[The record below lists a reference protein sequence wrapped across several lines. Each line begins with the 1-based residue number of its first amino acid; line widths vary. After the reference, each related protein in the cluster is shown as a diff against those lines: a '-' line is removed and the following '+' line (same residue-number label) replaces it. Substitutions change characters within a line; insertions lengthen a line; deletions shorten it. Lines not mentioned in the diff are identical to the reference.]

1 MAERLADVLA
11 GLSQFAD
18 LGFGLPAGAS
28 LRSSILAVRL
38 ARAVGGSDDD
48 ARAAFWTALLQHVGC
63 VGYAHETARL
73 FGDELRANPAIGQT
87 DPTSLRSVLGT
98 FLPALTTGTPPLQRM
113 RLTLSGMTRGTA
125 WGEAFGIAACE
136 VGQDAARRLGLPEE
150 VQTCLLHA
158 YDLWGDHA
166 GGEATLPI
174 PFGARASR
182 VSGVA
187 ALFDAL
193 GPGSAIAA
201 VQERAGS
208 MLDPALA
215 DAFVTRGT
223 EWLAELAARDPREAA
238 LAEEPTPVAWLPV
251 LRQAAAV
258 FGDLADLKSPFFAG
272 HSRRVATLA
281 EVAAQSL
288 QLPADT
294 ATDLAVAGHLHD
306 IGRVAVSN
314 RIWDKLG
321 ELTSDEWEQVR
332 LHPYHT
338 ERILAGSAALA
349 HLAPL
354 AGRHHERLDGS
365 GYFRGDHA
373 AELSPSVRIL
383 AAAERFA
390 TASEPR
396 PHRRALTPD
405 EARERLLADSRGGRL
420 DADAVQAVLVAAGQ
434 PGPIRRPGALSP
446 REVDVLRLIATG
458 FSNAGIAQQ
467 LSISSRTAEHHVQH
481 VYAKI
486 GVSSRAAAT
495 LYAIDHHLLN
505 R

>member
-28 LRSSILAVRL
+28 LRSSVLAVRL
-38 ARAVGGSDDD
+38 ARAVGASDQD

-73 FGDELRANPAIGQT
+73 FADELRANPAIGRT

-98 FLPALTTGTPPLQRM
+98 FIPALTAGTPPVKRA
-113 RLTLSGMTRGTA
+113 RLTLNGLTRSTA
-125 WGEAFGIAACE
+125 WGDAFGTAACE
-136 VGQDAARRLGLPEE
+136 VGHDAARRLGLPEE

-158 YDLWGDHA
+158 YDLWADHT
-166 GGEATLPI
+166 GGEAAIAVT
-174 PFGARASR
+174 FGARASR

-187 ALFDAL
+187 VLFDVF
-193 GPGSAIAA
+193 GTGFAIAA
-201 VQERAGS
+201 VRERAGS

-215 DAFVTRGT
+215 DAFVTRGP
-223 EWLAELAARDPREAA
+223 EWLTELAARDPREAA
-238 LAEEPTPVAWLPV
+238 LTEEPTPLAWLPS
-251 LRQAAAV
+251 LRRAAEV

-288 QLPADT
+288 RLPDDT
-294 ATDLAVAGHLHD
+294 VADLAAAGYLHD
-306 IGRVAVSN
+306 VGRVAVSN

-321 ELTSDEWEQVR
+321 ALTSEEWEQIR

-338 ERILAGSAALA
+338 ERILSGSTALA

-365 GYFRGDHA
+365 GYFRGDQA
-373 AELSPSVRIL
+373 AQLSPSARIL
-383 AAAERFA
+383 AAAECFA

-396 PHRRALTPD
+396 PHRRALIPD
-405 EARERLLADSRGGRL
+405 EARERLLAESRSGRL
-420 DADAVQAVLVAAGQ
+420 DGDAVQAVLVAAGQ
-434 PGPIRRPGALSP
+434 PGPARRPGALSP
-446 REVDVLRLIATG
+446 REVDVLRLIASG
-458 FSNAGIAQQ
+458 FSNPGIARR
-467 LSISSRTAEHHVQH
+467 LSISARTAEHHVQH

-505 R
+505 G

>member
-1 MAERLADVLA
+1 V
-11 GLSQFAD
+11 
-18 LGFGLPAGAS
+18 
-28 LRSSILAVRL
+28 
-38 ARAVGGSDDD
+38 
-48 ARAAFWTALLQHVGC
+48 
-63 VGYAHETARL
+63 
-73 FGDELRANPAIGQT
+73 
-87 DPTSLRSVLGT
+87 
-98 FLPALTTGTPPLQRM
+98 
-113 RLTLSGMTRGTA
+113 RLTLIGLTRGTP
-125 WGEAFGIAACE
+125 WGEAFGTAACE
-136 VGQDAARRLGLPEE
+136 VGRDAARRLGLPGE

-158 YDLWGDHA
+158 YELWGEDM
-166 GGEATLPI
+166 GGGATATI

-182 VSGVA
+182 VSGIA

-193 GPGSAIAA
+193 GPGFAIKA
-201 VQERAGS
+201 VRERAGT
-208 MLDPALA
+208 MLDPGLA
-215 DAFVTRGT
+215 DAFVAQGAD
-223 EWLAELAARDPREAA
+223 WLAELAARDPGKAA
-238 LAEEPTPVAWLPV
+238 LAEEPAPVAWLPD
-251 LRQAAAV
+251 LRQAAEV
-258 FGDLADLKSPFFAG
+258 FGDLADLKSPYFSG

-281 EVAAQSL
+281 ELSAQSL

-306 IGRVAVSN
+306 VGRVAVSN

-321 ELTSDEWEQVR
+321 ELTSHEWEQVR

-338 ERILAGSAALA
+338 ERILTGSASLA

-365 GYFRGDHA
+365 GYFRGDRA
-373 AELSPSVRIL
+373 AELSPSARIL
-383 AAAERFA
+383 AAAEFFA

-405 EARERLLADSRGGRL
+405 EIRERLLIESRGGRL

-434 PGPIRRPGALSP
+434 PGPARRPGALST
-446 REVDVLRLIATG
+446 REVDVLRLIAGG
-458 FSNAGIAQQ
+458 FSNAGIAHR
-467 LSISSRTAEHHVQH
+467 LSISPRTAEHHVQH
-481 VYAKI
+481 VYTKI

>member
-1 MAERLADVLA
+1 
-11 GLSQFAD
+11 
-18 LGFGLPAGAS
+18 
-28 LRSSILAVRL
+28 
-38 ARAVGGSDDD
+38 
-48 ARAAFWTALLQHVGC
+48 
-63 VGYAHETARL
+63 
-73 FGDELRANPAIGQT
+73 
-87 DPTSLRSVLGT
+87 
-98 FLPALTTGTPPLQRM
+98 
-113 RLTLSGMTRGTA
+113 
-125 WGEAFGIAACE
+125 
-136 VGQDAARRLGLPEE
+136 
-150 VQTCLLHA
+150 
-158 YDLWGDHA
+158 
-166 GGEATLPI
+166 
-174 PFGARASR
+174 
-182 VSGVA
+182 
-187 ALFDAL
+187 
-193 GPGSAIAA
+193 
-201 VQERAGS
+201 

-238 LAEEPTPVAWLPV
+238 LAEEPTPVAWLPA

-281 EVAAQSL
+281 EVAAKSL

-354 AGRHHERLDGS
+354 ASRHHQRLDGS

-373 AELSPSVRIL
+373 AELWPSARIL

-434 PGPIRRPGALSP
+434 PGPARRPGALSL
-446 REVDVLRLIATG
+446 REVDVLRLIA
-458 FSNAGIAQQ
+458 AWLQQ
-467 LSISSRTAEHHVQH
+467 RRDRASAVDLLPDSGTP
-481 VYAKI
+481 
-486 GVSSRAAAT
+486 RAARVREDRRLKPCRCDPVRDRPPLA
-495 LYAIDHHLLN
+495 
-505 R
+505 